1 MKIPGK
7 PALWTISLTAGALI
21 FITLLLPGIIRNISE
36 KQIEKA
42 TGRKASISR
51 ISLNPFT
58 LSAEVTG
65 FRIMEKGSAAT
76 FASFSS
82 ARVKVSPASVA
93 KRALIISSIKVV
105 SPSFHLVRTAPNT
118 YNFSDLIKKKP
129 EKEEGL
135 HFSINNIE
143 IGNGAIDFLDQ
154 AAARPTTHTVRSMN
168 LSVPFI
174 SNIPYLSDIHVAPRF
189 SALVNNSRFDASG
202 KFRPLQK
209 TSETSFIINLR
220 DTDIPF
226 YSAYLPFQIPITL
239 KSGKLSTTAEVTYR
253 VSAKSQPELWVS
265 GAIGLR
271 DLRVNTK
278 NGGPLLGLGMG
289 AVNME
294 RMEIIGRKFEIASL
308 ETAGLELYPD
318 RDEKGQWIW
327 QKLIKTE
334 TSPPEKKEKAG
345 KTKAPA
351 PAPIIKIGKVNSV
364 GGKVHFHDRL
374 PPGGFKADLDAVT
387 LGITGFSTEPE
398 KKTPLEFS
406 FRSSRGETLALK
418 GELAAASR
426 AFKAQ
431 LDAKG
436 IDLGSY
442 YPYLS
447 AILTSPVTGKLDT
460 AASISFSTD
469 DGPSLEGITM
479 AAHNLAA
486 KFDGKDGASLAEFA
500 IKGGKFNLK
509 ENIAEVESVTITDG
523 NIRLSKEQGGRI
535 SYEGLLKRKA
545 DSGHSQQKKTANPS
559 GQLSYRINRVEGK
572 GINISF
578 TDRAKEGNPVF
589 PLRGLRFSVQDISG
603 PKMASMPFTIASGYG
618 KTGSVS
624 AAGSIL
630 PSPLKV
636 KGNVEVKRIN
646 LRDFDAYMPDNLA
659 LSIATGA
666 LDSRLNI
673 ELSKPGKD
681 IAGTFS
687 GSVGIRSFYCIDTKN
702 NEDLLKWERLQLNGI
717 RGAIQPFTL
726 DIGDVSLTN
735 YFSRITIN
743 KDRTINLQHLVEKKP
758 ASPAPA
764 TPASEQARSVQ
775 TAETKGKPNIRI
787 GTVTLQGGKMIFSD
801 HHLPRPFTTTFHNL
815 GGRISGLSSDES
827 RAAEVDL
834 RGNLENHSPL
844 TITGAINP
852 LRKDLFV
859 NLTIDFTDI
868 ELTPTT
874 PYTGTYLGYTVDKG
888 KLSLKLKYHIENKQ
902 LTSENKIFFDQLTF
916 GKKVESD
923 KATGLPVRLA
933 VALLKDRKG
942 EIHLDLP
949 VTGRTDDPKF
959 SIWGLVFQVLKN
971 ILVKA
976 ATSPFALLQAAFGGK
991 EDFSEVVFSPGS
1003 ARLSPPEQEKLRNLA
1018 KAIQDRPGLDMEI
1031 TGFVDKEKDPEGYRK
1046 ELLLKKIRTEKFL
1059 AMVKQKSVSP
1069 GQTQENTEV
1078 TADEYPSYLKKV
1090 YGKEK
1095 FSKPRN
1101 LIGLAKNL
1109 PVPEMEKLI
1118 YAHTVVAEAEFHALA
1133 KERAVAVRTFLIE
1146 EGKLESGR
1154 LFLKSGDIYKKPGE
1168 GKNGCRVEFGAVVK

>member
-7 PALWTISLTAGALI
+7 AALWTISLTAGALV
-21 FITLLLPGIIRNISE
+21 FIAFLLPGIIRNIGVE
-36 KQIEKA
+36 QIEKA

-65 FRIMEKGSAAT
+65 FRIMEKGSATT

-82 ARVKVSPASVA
+82 ARVKVSPASAA
-93 KRALIISSIKVV
+93 KRALIVSSIKVV
-105 SPSFHLVRTAPNT
+105 SPSLHLVRTAPNT
-118 YNFSDLIKKKP
+118 YNFSDLIRKKP

-154 AAARPTTHTVRSMN
+154 AAARPTTHAVRSMN

-174 SNIPYLSDIHVAPRF
+174 SNIPYLSEIHVAPRF
-189 SALVNNSRFDASG
+189 SAMINGARFDASG

-209 TSETSFIINLR
+209 TSETSFIVNLR

-239 KSGKLSTTAEVTYR
+239 KSGKLSTTAKVTYR
-253 VSAKSQPELWVS
+253 VSARSQPELWVS
-265 GAIGLR
+265 GAVGLR
-271 DLRVNTK
+271 DLLVNTK

-308 ETAGLELYPD
+308 ETSGLELYPD
-318 RDEKGQWIW
+318 RDDKGQWIW
-327 QKLIKTE
+327 QKLIKTSA
-334 TSPPEKKEKAG
+334 SPPEKKEKTSKA
-345 KTKAPA
+345 KAPV
-351 PAPIIKIGKVNSV
+351 IKIGKVNSV
-364 GGKVHFHDRL
+364 GGKIHFHDRL
-374 PPGGFKADLDAVT
+374 PPGGFKADLESVT
-387 LGITGFSTEPE
+387 LGMTGFSTEPE

-447 AILTSPVTGKLDT
+447 AILASPVTGKLDM
-460 AASISFSTD
+460 AATISFSTD
-469 DGPSLEGITM
+469 DGPLLEGVTL

-486 KFDGKDGASLAEFA
+486 KFDGKDGAGLAEFA
-500 IKGGKFNLK
+500 LEGGKFNLK
-509 ENIAEVESVTITDG
+509 ENIAEVESVTIADG

-545 DSGHSQQKKTANPS
+545 DSGRIQQKKTDNTS
-559 GQLSYRINRVEGK
+559 GQLSYRIRRVEGK

-578 TDRAKEGNPVF
+578 TDRAKESAPAF
-589 PLRGLRFSVQDISG
+589 PLRGLRFTVQDISG
-603 PKMASMPFTIASGYG
+603 PKPASMPFTIVSGYG
-618 KTGSVS
+618 TSGSLS
-624 AAGSIL
+624 ASGTIL

-666 LDSRLNI
+666 LDSRLSI
-673 ELSKPGKD
+673 ELSRPGKEF
-681 IAGTFS
+681 AGTFS

-702 NEDLLKWERLQLNGI
+702 NEDLLKWERLQLNSI
-717 RGAIQPFTL
+717 RGAIHPFTL
-726 DIGDVSLTN
+726 DIGDVSLAN

-764 TPASEQARSVQ
+764 TPVPAPEKARSVQ
-775 TAETKGKPNIRI
+775 TAEAKGKPNIHI

-801 HHLPRPFTTTFHNL
+801 HHLPTPFTTTFHNL

-852 LRKDLFV
+852 LRKDPFV

-902 LTSENKIFFDQLTF
+902 LSSENKIFFDQLTF

-991 EDFSEVVFSPGS
+991 EDFSGVVFSPGS
-1003 ARLSPPEQEKLRNLA
+1003 AKLSLPEQEKLRNLA

-1059 AMVKQKSVSP
+1059 AMVRQKSVSP

-1118 YAHTVVAEAEFHALA
+1118 YTHTVVADAEFQALA

-1154 LFLKSGDIYKKPGE
+1154 LFLKSGDIFRKPGE

>member
-7 PALWTISLTAGALI
+7 AALWTISLTAGAIL
-21 FITLLLPGIIRNISE
+21 FIVLLLPGIIINISE
-36 KQIEKA
+36 EQIEKA

-93 KRALIISSIKVV
+93 KRALIVSGIKVG
-105 SPSFHLVRTAPNT
+105 SPSLHLVRTAPNT
-118 YNFSDLIKKKP
+118 YNFSDLIRKKP

-154 AAARPTTHTVRSMN
+154 AAARPTTHKVRGMN

-174 SNIPYLSDIHVAPRF
+174 SNIPYLSEIHVAPRF
-189 SALVNNSRFDASG
+189 SALINGARFEASG
-202 KFRPLQK
+202 RFRPLRK

-220 DTDIPF
+220 NTDIPF

-239 KSGKLSTTAEVTYR
+239 KSGKLSATAEVTYR
-253 VSAKSQPELWVS
+253 VSARSQPELWVS
-265 GAIGLR
+265 GTIGLR
-271 DLRVNTK
+271 DLLVNTK

-289 AVNME
+289 ALNME
-294 RMEIIGRKFEIASL
+294 QMEIIGRKFEIASL

-318 RDEKGQWIW
+318 RDEKGQWVW
-327 QKLIKTE
+327 QKLIKTG
-334 TSPPEKKEKAG
+334 TSPPEKKEKAA
-345 KTKAPA
+345 KTRA
-351 PAPIIKIGKVNSV
+351 PAPIIKIGKINSV
-364 GGKVHFHDRL
+364 GGKIHFHDRL
-374 PPGGFKADLDAVT
+374 PPGGFKTDLDSVT
-387 LGITGFSTEPE
+387 LGMTGFSTEPD

-418 GELAAASR
+418 GELAAASH

-447 AILTSPVTGKLDT
+447 GTLASPVTGKLDT
-460 AASISFSTD
+460 AAAISFAPD
-469 DGPSLEGITM
+469 DGPSLEAITL

-500 IKGGKFNLK
+500 LKGGKFNLK

-523 NIRLSKEQGGRI
+523 KIRLSKEQGGRL

-545 DSGHSQQKKTANPS
+545 DSGRIQQKKTDNTS
-559 GQLSYRINRVEGK
+559 GQLSYRIHRVEGK
-572 GINISF
+572 GLDISF
-578 TDRAKEGNPVF
+578 TDRAKEGAPVF
-589 PLRGLRFSVQDISG
+589 PLRGLRFTVQDISG
-603 PKMASMPFTIASGYG
+603 PKPASMPFTIASGYG
-618 KTGSVS
+618 KTGSVG
-624 AAGSIL
+624 AAGTIL
-630 PSPLKV
+630 PFPLKV

-666 LDSRLNI
+666 LDSRLKI
-673 ELSKPGKD
+673 ELSRPGKE

-717 RGAIQPFTL
+717 RGNIQPFTL
-726 DIGDVSLTN
+726 DIGDVSLAN

-764 TPASEQARSVQ
+764 TPAPAPEQARSAQ
-775 TAETKGKPNIRI
+775 AAGQKGKTNIRI
-787 GTVTLQGGKMIFSD
+787 GTVTLQGGKMVFSD
-801 HHLPRPFTTTFHNL
+801 HHLPAPFTTTFHNL

-902 LTSENKIFFDQLTF
+902 LSSENKIFFDQLTF

-1003 ARLSPPEQEKLRNLA
+1003 AKLSPPEQEKLRKLA

-1031 TGFVDKEKDPEGYRK
+1031 TGFVDKERDPEGYRK

-1059 AMVKQKSVSP
+1059 AMVRQKSVSP

-1101 LIGLAKNL
+1101 LIGLAKDL

-1118 YAHTVVAEAEFHALA
+1118 YAHTLVADAEFQALA
-1133 KERAVAVRTFLIE
+1133 KERAAAVRSFLIQ